1 MARLTRDSIVTAAIE
16 VIGKHGSEQFSVRKL
31 GEAIDAD
38 PTAIY
43 RHFRSKDEL
52 LRAVGDRCLIGVTDG
67 LPTSSWRD
75 CIRELCVRIRAA
87 NLAQPALATLVRG
100 APPRHDNERRITETI
115 LARLRD
121 AGLEAHGAALA
132 YHALIELTIGSAAID
147 SSLASE
153 TSAARAR
160 IYAEWRTDY
169 ATLDPDAFPRSV
181 EMATSLYPGT
191 ADDRF
196 AYALDR
202 LLDGLAA
209 TIMARNGKVL

>member
-1 MARLTRDSIVTAAIE
+1 MTRLTRDSIVSAAIE
-16 VIGKHGSEQFSVRKL
+16 VIGTHGSEQLSVRKL

-52 LRAVGDRCLIGVTDG
+52 LRAVGDRCLIGVTDD

-75 CIRELCVRIRAA
+75 CIRELCIRIRAA

-100 APPRHDNERRITETI
+100 APPRHDNERQITETI
-115 LARLRD
+115 LVRLGD
-121 AGLEAHGAALA
+121 AGFDAVAAAFA

-153 TSAARAR
+153 DPAARAR
-160 IYAEWRTDY
+160 IYADWRSDY
-169 ATLDPDAFPRSV
+169 AALDAAVFPRSV
-181 EMATSLYPGT
+181 EGASALYPGT

-202 LLDGLAA
+202 LLDGLAG
-209 TIMARNGKVL
+209 TLS

>member
-1 MARLTRDSIVTAAIE
+1 MTRLTRDSIVTTAIE
-16 VIGKHGSEQFSVRKL
+16 VIGKHGSEQLSVRRL

-52 LRAVGDRCLIGVTDG
+52 LRAIGDRCLIGVTDD
-67 LPTSSWRD
+67 LPTTSWRE
-75 CIRELCVRIRAA
+75 CIRELCIRIRAA

-115 LARLRD
+115 LARLGE
-121 AGLEAHGAALA
+121 AGFDSAAAAFA

-153 TSAARAR
+153 DSAARAR
-160 IYAEWRTDY
+160 IYAEWRSDY
-169 ATLDPDAFPRSV
+169 AALDAGMFPRSV
-181 EMATSLYPGT
+181 GGAASLYPGT

-202 LLDGLAA
+202 LLDGLAG
-209 TIMARNGKVL
+209 TLS

>member
-1 MARLTRDSIVTAAIE
+1 MTRLTRDGIVTAAIE
-16 VIGKHGSEQFSVRKL
+16 VIGKHGSEQLSVRKL

-52 LRAVGDRCLIGVTDG
+52 LRAIGDRCLVGVTDG
-67 LPTSSWRD
+67 LPTTSWRA
-75 CIRELCVRIRAA
+75 CIHELCIRIRAA

-115 LARLRD
+115 LARLEE
-121 AGLEAHGAALA
+121 AGFDTEAAAFA

-147 SSLASE
+147 SSLASQD
-153 TSAARAR
+153 SAARAR
-160 IYAEWRTDY
+160 IYAEWRSDY
-169 ATLDPDAFPRSV
+169 AALDAGVFPRSV
-181 EMATSLYPGT
+181 AGAASLYPGT

-202 LLDGLAA
+202 LLDGLA
-209 TIMARNGKVL
+209 TTLS

>member
-1 MARLTRDSIVTAAIE
+1 MARLTRESIVTAAIE
-16 VIGKHGSEQFSVRKL
+16 VIGRHGSEQFSVRKL

-147 SSLASE
+147 SSLASQD
-153 TSAARAR
+153 SAARAR
-160 IYAEWRTDY
+160 IYAEWRSDY
-169 ATLDPDAFPRSV
+169 AALDAGVFPRSV
-181 EMATSLYPGT
+181 EGAASLYPGT

-202 LLDGLAA
+202 LLDGLA
-209 TIMARNGKVL
+209 TTLS